1 MQSLKLLDC
10 TLRDGGYINDWEFGR
25 NNLLSIY
32 ERIVSSGVEI
42 IEVGFIDDR
51 RPFDMNRSIFPD
63 TASIKKIYGAVPK
76 KAPMTVGM
84 IDYGTCKLDNIQP
97 ASESWIDGIRVIFKK
112 HLMKEAMEYCAA
124 LKEKGY
130 KVFSQLVSI
139 TSYSDE
145 ELLQL
150 VDLVNK
156 VEPYAVSMVD
166 TYGLLT
172 PIDLLHY
179 YEILDTNVKDSVQI
193 GFHAHNN
200 MQLGYANALTF
211 IQKET
216 NRSIVVDGTLH
227 GMGKSA
233 GNDPIELV
241 ADWLNKNRETT
252 YNIDQMLEAIEE
264 SVIDIYKKY
273 PWDYK
278 TFFYLSAKNKCHPNY
293 VTFLQEKANLSVSD
307 LDKLL
312 GKIQP
317 EENKLLYKKDI
328 AIELYDSY
336 QKELVSSSA
345 DLQILSEV
353 LRSKKILILGP
364 GKNIN
369 LQKSNVQNF
378 IEKENPFCIAI
389 NYIPENLKCDI
400 VFLTKANRYL
410 EMTEKLLD
418 VDAKIKILATSNIT
432 PKNTKFDFVV
442 NREPLLERDEQIID
456 NSFIMLLKILSVCDV
471 KDVYCAGLDGYS
483 DREDNYFNP
492 KMEYSFVKAEASQ
505 INRHI
510 KTIINDMRE
519 NMKIEFITYSHYQDL
534 KRAED

>member
-25 NNLLSIY
+25 NNLLSMY
-32 ERIVSSGVEI
+32 ERLVSSGVEI

-241 ADWLNKNRETT
+241 ADWLNKNRGTT

-264 SVIDIYKKY
+264 SVIDIYNKY

-293 VTFLQEKANLSVSD
+293 VTFLQEKANLSVSA

>member
-1 MQSLKLLDC
+1 MSISLLDC
-10 TLRDGGYINDWEFGR
+10 TLRDGGYINDWDFGR

-32 ERIVSSGVEI
+32 QRVVSSGVEI

-51 RPFDMNRSIFPD
+51 RPFDISRSIFPD
-63 TASIKKIYGAVPK
+63 TASIEKIYGAVPK
-76 KAPMTVGM
+76 KAHMTVAM

-97 ASESWIDGIRVIFKK
+97 AGEAWIDGIRVIFKK
-112 HLMKEAMEYCAA
+112 HLMNEAMEYCAK
-124 LKEKGY
+124 LKAKGY
-130 KVFSQLVSI
+130 KVFAQLVSI
-139 TSYSDE
+139 TSYNDE

-150 VDLVNK
+150 IDLVNK

-179 YEILDTNVKDSVQI
+179 YEILDTNVKDSVLI

-200 MQLGYANALTF
+200 MQLGFANALTF

-241 ADWLNKNRETT
+241 ADWLNKNRGTF

-264 SVIDIYKKY
+264 SIIDIYKKY

-278 TFFYLSAKNKCHPNY
+278 TFFYLSAKNRCHPNY
-293 VTFLQEKANLSVSD
+293 VTYLQEKANISVTD

-312 GKIQP
+312 EKIQP
-317 EENKLLYKKDI
+317 DENKLLYKKEI
-328 AIELYDSY
+328 AEELYDSY
-336 QKELVSSSA
+336 QKELLGTSDELKRLTR
-345 DLQILSEV
+345 DL
-353 LRSKKILILGP
+353 KGNKILILGP

-369 LQKSNVQNF
+369 LQQSKVQSF
-378 IEKENPFCIAI
+378 IDKENPLCISI
-389 NYIPENLKCDI
+389 NYIPDNLKCDV
-400 VFLTKANRYL
+400 VFLTKGNRYL

-418 VDAKIKILATSNIT
+418 SNNKIKIIATSNLTAKDNI
-432 PKNTKFDFVV
+432 FDYVV

-456 NSFIMLLKILSVCDV
+456 NSFIMLLKILAACQLNE
-471 KDVYCAGLDGYS
+471 VYCAGLDGYS

-492 KMEYSFVKAEASQ
+492 KMEYSFVKAEALRM
-505 INRHI
+505 NKHI
-510 KTIINDMRE
+510 KNVIDQMRKDM
-519 NMKIEFITYSHYQDL
+519 NITFVTYSHY
-534 KRAED
+534 EDN